1 LSFTGISASLNPG
14 SQSSVGV
21 SLGSPYPVA
30 VTVTLTL
37 TFTGT
42 DPAVQFATGGTTA
55 TIAVPAGQTAG
66 ATTVGVQ
73 TGTVAGTIT
82 ITAKLA
88 AGTQDITPSPA
99 PTSTI
104 NVPATAPAIAS
115 ITAAITSTGFTVSI
129 VGYSSTLALST
140 ANFTFNGTNL
150 GTTSLSVPVSTIF
163 ASWYQ
168 SSAAGQYGSNVL
180 YTQPFTTSNP
190 QAVTSL
196 TVTLVN
202 SVGSSTAASANL

>member
-1 LSFTGISASLNPG
+1 LNPG

-21 SLGSPYPVA
+21 SLGSAYPVA

-55 TIAVPAGQTAG
+55 TITVPAEQTTG
-66 ATTVGVQ
+66 STTVGVQ
-73 TGTVAGTIT
+73 TGTVAGVIT
-82 ITAKLA
+82 IVAKLT
-88 AGTQDITPSPA
+88 AGGVDITPSPA

-104 NVPATAPAIAS
+104 TVPATAPGIAS
-115 ITAAITSTGFTVSI
+115 MTAVRNSTGFTVTI
-129 VGYSSTLALST
+129 VGYSSTLALTT

-150 GTTSLSVPVSTIF
+150 GTTTLSIPVSTIF

-168 SSAAGQYGSNVL
+168 SSTAGQYGSNFT

-190 QAVTSL
+190 QAITSV

-202 SVGSSTAASANL
+202 GVGTSAVASANLQ